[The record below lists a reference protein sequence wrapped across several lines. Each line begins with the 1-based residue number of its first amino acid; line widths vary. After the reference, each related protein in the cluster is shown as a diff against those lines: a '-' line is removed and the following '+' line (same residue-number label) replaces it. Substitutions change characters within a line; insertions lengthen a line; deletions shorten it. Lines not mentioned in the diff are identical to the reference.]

1 MRSFEE
7 PGARARDTS
16 LIWPGPGPRPYTSI
30 ADRSDAHTHVP
41 ADLPQ
46 QGRRYS
52 GENRLEPYTSIAL
65 LVLVAAFFQA
75 SRTRTRARTTF
86 VSCAVAPCS
95 DVSVVVVDSP
105 SLSLSARPFL
115 PCSSVVATQAAR
127 AQLSWATGGRRE
139 TRRDEMMARA
149 GPRVRPLAPRP
160 GRPADGVRNPHRSSH
175 RRGHDLISIS
185 SAAWAVETLARP
197 RPRASSSSL
206 ARANDGS
213 SGASR

>member
-1 MRSFEE
+1 MCLQIYLS
-7 PGARARDTS
+7 RDVDIAVKIDCNRIHPS
-16 LIWPGPGPRPYTSI
+16 LCLFLSLPSSRP
-30 ADRSDAHTHVP
+30 AVP
-41 ADLPQ
+41 
-46 QGRRYS
+46 
-52 GENRLEPYTSIAL
+52 
-65 LVLVAAFFQA
+65 
-75 SRTRTRARTTF
+75 RARTTF

-95 DVSVVVVDSP
+95 NVSVVDSP

-185 SAAWAVETLARP
+185 SAAWAVETLARL

-213 SGASR
+213 SGASC